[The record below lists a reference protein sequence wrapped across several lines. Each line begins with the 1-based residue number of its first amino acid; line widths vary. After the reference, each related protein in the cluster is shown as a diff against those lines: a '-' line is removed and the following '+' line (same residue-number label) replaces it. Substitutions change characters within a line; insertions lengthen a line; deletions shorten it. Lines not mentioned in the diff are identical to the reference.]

1 LLSGL
6 CKNERTQQV
15 SQPDNDSSFCHLLF
29 INYAF
34 IIIIS
39 VREKSSKN
47 GMWYGSDYDSSDEH
61 SRDFDSN
68 DQNAKKR
75 RGNLPKESVKV
86 LKNWLYEHRY
96 NAYPN
101 DQEKLELAAKANL
114 TVLQVCNWF
123 INARRRI
130 LPEMI
135 KREGQDPLQFTI
147 TRKHKLLQPT
157 VSRKSQNGVK
167 RVRTLSS
174 GSGDDHYFP
183 ERMGYYSSVTSSVS
197 DYVSDYSETGS
208 CSSDYSH
215 DSMHNLPP
223 SPSSLDSAYHNEDT
237 DRITPPPLT
246 SDKGLQSPPPSPP
259 STNSTG
265 GSAGRDSV
273 FSSFNILVD
282 VAMRQLELLETE
294 KRLQKQQHVQQ
305 VQAC

>member
-1 LLSGL
+1 MMYQPSPVIM
-6 CKNERTQQV
+6 RTKR
-15 SQPDNDSSFCHLLF
+15 
-29 INYAF
+29 
-34 IIIIS
+34 
-39 VREKSSKN
+39 VREKSSSKSAI
-47 GMWYGSDYDSSDEH
+47 WPYGSDYDSSDEH

-86 LKNWLYEHRY
+86 LKNWLYDHRY

-147 TRKHKLLQPT
+147 TRKHKQPPPM
-157 VSRKSQNGVK
+157 RKSLNGAK
-167 RVRTLSS
+167 RVRTMS
-174 GSGDDHYFP
+174 GSSEDQYFP
-183 ERMGYYSSVTSSVS
+183 ERLGMGYYPSMTSSVS

-208 CSSDYSH
+208 CSSDYSQ
-215 DSMHNLPP
+215 DSNLPP
-223 SPSSLDSAYHNEDT
+223 SPSSMDSAYHHDET
-237 DRITPPPLT
+237 DSRVTSPHFTSEKSQPTP
-246 SDKGLQSPPPSPP
+246 SQSSP
-259 STNSTG
+259 STNS
-265 GSAGRDSV
+265 SAPRDSV

-282 VAMRQLELLETE
+282 VAMRQLEVLESE
-294 KRLQKQQHVQQ
+294 KRLQQQHMQQ